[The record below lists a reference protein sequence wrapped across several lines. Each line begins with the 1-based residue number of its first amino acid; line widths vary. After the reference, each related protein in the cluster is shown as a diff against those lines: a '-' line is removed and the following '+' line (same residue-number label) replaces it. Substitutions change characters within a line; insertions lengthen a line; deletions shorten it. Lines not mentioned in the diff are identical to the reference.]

1 MAKEKDLSTRV
12 VPTLGGVTTPKS
24 VWEMGWNELVPGAAC
39 FSFEHEIDYTVV
51 NVQPE
56 NRQYAETNSMNKY
69 VGDWRVVKP
78 VWNVDLCIDCQ
89 NCWLYC
95 PDSSIISRNKEMV
108 GIDYD
113 HCKGCGICVQVCPTN
128 PKSLIMFSETV
139 KNEDAL
145 TQWPTKDTNLPD
157 NNEKGE

>member
-1 MAKEKDLSTRV
+1 MAQN
-12 VPTLGGVTTPKS
+12 KS
-24 VWEMGWNELVPGAAC
+24 ELVDKLYKSDFGEDSIWNKGWDDLVLGAAV
-39 FSFEHEIDYTVV
+39 FSFDGEIDHTVV

-56 NRQYAETNSMNKY
+56 DRPVAETNSMNKY

-95 PDSSIISRNKEMV
+95 PDTSIISRDKEMV
-108 GIDYD
+108 GIDYN
-113 HCKGCGICVQVCPTN
+113 HCKGCGICSEVCPTN
-128 PKSLIMFSETV
+128 PKSLIMFDENT

-145 TQWPTKDTNLPD
+145 TQWPEKKK
-157 NNEKGE
+157 KGE